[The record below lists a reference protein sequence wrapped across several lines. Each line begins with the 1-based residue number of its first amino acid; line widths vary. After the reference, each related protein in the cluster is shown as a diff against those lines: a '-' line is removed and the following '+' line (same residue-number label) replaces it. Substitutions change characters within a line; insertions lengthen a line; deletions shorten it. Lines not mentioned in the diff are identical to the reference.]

1 MYHWKTSCSVS
12 KEDVKPHPRGLQII
26 SFRQFENVPLF
37 IVPVL
42 FNGDVNTDYFFCR
55 LCNKWLNISST
66 TGNFFK
72 HIKSMHP
79 DMLNHDEG
87 DSADEPSD
95 EQKIAA
101 AKRLFLLNALP
112 FSLCDNKDFKL
123 LCPFLERHQLS
134 QYASELSTN
143 IRAYIKEQMM
153 KAEAIT
159 LVIDEWLIQKDV
171 WIEIVKYLINHFKS
185 EHAYEINGFLIKF
198 VESSEFSL
206 PNLILAIKALHD
218 SYYPKKLFHF
228 KRNNSFVL
236 KRPLIPNTIIKEC
249 VQEYGHLPQEEKTQ
263 LIGSFDEYK
272 AYLSDGT
279 TNYPLIGETVLIGRS
294 MACDIRI
301 ESLEISLKHAKLTRV
316 DDRWYIQDLKSK
328 NKTYLNEKLV
338 QRKMRLKDGM
348 VISFSQKQF
357 TFHEK

>member
-1 MYHWKTSCSVS
+1 M
-12 KEDVKPHPRGLQII
+12 
-26 SFRQFENVPLF
+26 
-37 IVPVL
+37 
-42 FNGDVNTDYFFCR
+42 
-55 LCNKWLNISST
+55 
-66 TGNFFK
+66 
-72 HIKSMHP
+72 
-79 DMLNHDEG
+79 
-87 DSADEPSD
+87 
-95 EQKIAA
+95 
-101 AKRLFLLNALP
+101 
-112 FSLCDNKDFKL
+112 
-123 LCPFLERHQLS
+123 
-134 QYASELSTN
+134 
-143 IRAYIKEQMM
+143 
-153 KAEAIT
+153 
-159 LVIDEWLIQKDV
+159 IDEWLIQKDV

-272 AYLSDGT
+272 AYLSDGM